1 MAVHHGAMLV
11 DVASPELARAALAVG
26 ETVALPVRLLGE
38 VAAGEL
44 IASAEVGDRVAEW
57 ARVERLGPLG
67 SAAAGPSICRIE
79 GLRPW
84 RERGSSRRL
93 TPFVGRE
100 RELAALG
107 ELMAAAEAIAHYF
120 GANARGLDH
129 ERRLQRH
136 TIRILARELQR
147 LDPNHAD
154 ARAALELL
162 GEPAAPPPV

>member
-1 MAVHHGAMLV
+1 MLSLTPAVLFGLKMA
-11 DVASPELARAALAVG
+11 SCLALFLLAAAWLRRRVG
-26 ETVALPVRLLGE
+26 KIQS
-38 VAAGEL
+38 AAGLPREG
-44 IASAEVGDRVAEW
+44 AS
-57 ARVERLGPLG
+57 
-67 SAAAGPSICRIE
+67 
-79 GLRPW
+79 
-84 RERGSSRRL
+84 
-93 TPFVGRE
+93 
-100 RELAALG
+100 
-107 ELMAAAEAIAHYF
+107 AAEAIAHYF